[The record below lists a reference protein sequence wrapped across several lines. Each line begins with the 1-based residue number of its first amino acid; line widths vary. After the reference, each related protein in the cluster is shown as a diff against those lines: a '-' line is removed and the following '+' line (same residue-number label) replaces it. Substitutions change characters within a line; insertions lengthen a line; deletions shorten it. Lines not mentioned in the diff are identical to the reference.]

1 MTHKNYYKILGVPQN
16 ATPDAIRKA
25 YRGLARR
32 YHPDTSA
39 QGKADAS
46 RFQELTEAY
55 QTLNDATKRANYD
68 RRLHQPASRPS
79 AQPYAHA
86 YTKAAPRYQEPA
98 PTGPIHST
106 QATTKDIF
114 AGATL
119 FIMVFACAFLVF
131 GLYQIVSLF
140 TAEAMTVQRMATLTA
155 DEWQQKTQQAR
166 LTATARAYPTH
177 IPAAE
182 HRLTQLASATLL
194 TDDSPSC
201 VLDLVNN
208 REDCRSIP
216 QIGLPAFYDGGAV
229 LRVDLD
235 PRTYSHTRLVL
246 VVTYAANPTGLT
258 VNISDNPISEGKP
271 LGNQQN
277 AELVIEGNDLSVY
290 GRTEAP
296 SHYATLAHRPDFV
309 SKEQTVIFE
318 VADQRQG
325 WINAVGGERL
335 VSRYLYALGGQP
347 DGYGEK
353 HYTVYAAF
361 NRPIRIGATPDRF
374 GTGVTRVEVWLLPAD

>member
-32 YHPDTSA
+32 YHPDTSP

-55 QTLNDATKRANYD
+55 QTLSDVTKRADYD
-68 RRLHQPASRPS
+68 RRLHQPSSRSS

-86 YTKAAPRYQEPA
+86 YTKSSPGYQEPD
-98 PTGPIHST
+98 PTGPIYST

-119 FIMVFACAFLVF
+119 FVMVFACAFLVF

-155 DEWQQKTQQAR
+155 DEWQHKTQQAR

-177 IPAAE
+177 TPAAE
-182 HRLTQLASATLL
+182 HRLTQLDSATLL
-194 TDDSPSC
+194 TGDSPSC

-208 REDCRSIP
+208 REDCRSIA

-235 PRTYSHTRLVL
+235 PRTYSYTRLVL
-246 VVTYAANPTGLT
+246 VVTYATNPTGLT

-271 LGNQQN
+271 LGSQQN
-277 AELVIEGNDLSVY
+277 AELVVEGNDLNIYS
-290 GRTEAP
+290 RTEAP
-296 SHYATLAHRPDFV
+296 SHYATLARRPDFV
-309 SKEQTVIFE
+309 SKGQTVIFE

-325 WINAVGGERL
+325 WVNAAGGERL

-374 GTGVTRVEVWLLPAD
+374 GTGVTQVEVWLLPAD